1 MTEDEQGAVQV
12 QEPAAEPE
20 TLSTNRAE
28 RRRQERAAKKAQA
41 KPVPPA
47 AKRRIAEVKNG
58 RRPRPSN
65 GGAGGTPPM
74 SMDELPPDVA
84 ARLKAMGV
92 EGVEQ
97 AETGSLP
104 AILAGNG
111 KRAKKYVALEQE
123 LALLLMLPAPIAEG
137 AGDEFC
143 AQHFSTQGMA
153 FAARAVN
160 YAESHEATYRFLVQF
175 VSAGG
180 LITLGTAGILYA
192 LPPLVHHGMPAPDWL
207 RKTLGVPEH
216 EGEQ

>member
-1 MTEDEQGAVQV
+1 MTEGEQGAVQVQV

-20 TLSTNRAE
+20 TLSANRAE
-28 RRRQERAAKKAQA
+28 RRRQERAAKKA

-58 RRPRPSN
+58 RRPRPNS
-65 GGAGGTPPM
+65 GGGTPPM

-84 ARLKAMGV
+84 ERLKAMGV

-153 FAARAVN
+153 LAARAVN

-216 EGEQ
+216 EDEQ